1 MSREPRAPAP
11 AYDVVVAGGGPAG
24 CAAALTLVRAGRR
37 VLLADAGTGPPKVGE
52 SLVSVGRLI
61 LADLG
66 VERPVLGGG
75 HLPCHGNQ
83 SAWGSSALHE
93 VDFLRDPYGHGWH
106 LDRALFDRRL
116 RAATRAAGADVAER
130 TAVRGPV
137 RQPDG
142 SWRVPLRD
150 RGTRGGDRTVR
161 CRWLVDATGRGA
173 ALAVRA
179 GARRRT
185 GDRLTALHLLLDPA
199 RDGVTDGRS
208 LVESDQDGWW
218 YTALL
223 PSRQRLVA
231 YFTDP
236 DLPLAAVRGAEG
248 FRDRLLATRHVSGR
262 ARPHGLDALRPPRRA
277 PAHTAHLDRVHGDGW
292 TAAGDAAAA
301 FDPLSSQGI
310 LTALYTGL
318 SAGEAV
324 DGQLCGDRT
333 ALADYAAKVATA
345 RTAYQDGHRAVHA
358 QETRWADRPFWARRH
373 TNPTPPHER
382 RPHTMNTAPDSTQ
395 HDGHG
400 GHFHRF
406 LILGKEKLFFYHLAL
421 YSETSGHN
429 YQAVYTF
436 DVPDALRDKY
446 REDLKA
452 NEDKWVFY
460 SLQCPEHFLLPDLK
474 PGKEFNVYLERV
486 LVSDGGATRK
496 FEKITTLTRV
506 KCQEVLSFRKLGG
519 ADYPYPDYL
528 TYLVFGEGKE
538 IHLAHQLAQKPNW
551 DEVVTVVTDQTIDP
565 ATLKKVPT
573 LVIESIKDPREVIK
587 KSKLEKGK
595 KYQGQLNGSS
605 PTIDFTVGRQGWWNH
620 TSLNNP

>member
-1 MSREPRAPAP
+1 MNDRP

-52 SLVSVGRLI
+52 ALVPVGRLL

-66 VERPVLGGG
+66 AERQALGAG

-93 VDFLRDPYGHGWH
+93 VDFLRDPHGHGWH
-106 LDRALFDRRL
+106 LDRSLFDRGL
-116 RAATRAAGADVAER
+116 RAAAGTAGAEVAER
-130 TAVRGPV
+130 TAVRRPV

-142 SWRVPLRD
+142 TWRVLLRHRAD
-150 RGTRGGDRTVR
+150 RHGERTVR

-199 RDGVTDGRS
+199 RDGTPDGRS

-236 DLPLAAVRGAEG
+236 DLPLAAGRGAEG
-248 FRDRLLATRHVSGR
+248 FRDRLLATRYVSHR
-262 ARPHGLDALRPPRRA
+262 ARPHGLTALRPPRRA

-292 TAAGDAAAA
+292 TAVGDAAAA

-324 DGQLCGDRT
+324 DAQLGGDRR
-333 ALADYAAKVATA
+333 ALAGYAEKVATA

-373 TNPTPPHER
+373 HTPHSTKGT
-382 RPHTMNTAPDSTQ
+382 HTP
-395 HDGHG
+395 
-400 GHFHRF
+400 
-406 LILGKEKLFFYHLAL
+406 
-421 YSETSGHN
+421 
-429 YQAVYTF
+429 
-436 DVPDALRDKY
+436 
-446 REDLKA
+446 
-452 NEDKWVFY
+452 
-460 SLQCPEHFLLPDLK
+460 
-474 PGKEFNVYLERV
+474 
-486 LVSDGGATRK
+486 
-496 FEKITTLTRV
+496 
-506 KCQEVLSFRKLGG
+506 
-519 ADYPYPDYL
+519 
-528 TYLVFGEGKE
+528 
-538 IHLAHQLAQKPNW
+538 
-551 DEVVTVVTDQTIDP
+551 
-565 ATLKKVPT
+565 
-573 LVIESIKDPREVIK
+573 
-587 KSKLEKGK
+587 
-595 KYQGQLNGSS
+595 
-605 PTIDFTVGRQGWWNH
+605 
-620 TSLNNP
+620 